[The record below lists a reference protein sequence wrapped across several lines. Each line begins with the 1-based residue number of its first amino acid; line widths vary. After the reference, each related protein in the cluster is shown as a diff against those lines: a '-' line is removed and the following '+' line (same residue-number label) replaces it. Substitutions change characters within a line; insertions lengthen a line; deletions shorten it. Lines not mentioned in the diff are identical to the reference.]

1 MGCLYCVTVKNS
13 SHGDA
18 LLSDQKIKQCVLN
31 LDREIPK
38 LRISHNANFRN
49 IKQSAVGCCIF
60 LFFFFIIS
68 KLIMLQIHCYCSILL
83 LPVTIKKQKLKT
95 LLCPTSVIVT
105 ERLAIILYLYSAL
118 EICGFC
124 CKCSLIQGQ
133 TNIPPTPYMTH
144 IEQYVLFTLH

>member
-60 LFFFFIIS
+60 LFFFFHHF
-68 KLIMLQIHCYCSILL
+68 QINHAPDPLL
-83 LPVTIKKQKLKT
+83 LFNLTVTSNNKETKVEDI
-95 LLCPTSVIVT
+95 
-105 ERLAIILYLYSAL
+105 AL
-118 EICGFC
+118 PYICHC
-124 CKCSLIQGQ
+124 
-133 TNIPPTPYMTH
+133 H
-144 IEQYVLFTLH
+144 